1 MTYTFRYKR
10 SLFAFWHKKEV
21 IGHSLETFGLTKEPT
36 GAMILYL
43 PDSTVYRI
51 PNWKDC
57 YMYLDKSWLLFQKKS
72 MENESGQT
80 INTRF

>member
-10 SLFAFWHKKEV
+10 SLFSFWRKKEV
-21 IGHSLETFGLTKEPT
+21 IGHNIETVGLTKEPT

-43 PDSTVYRI
+43 PDGTVYRI

-57 YMYLDKSWLLFQKKS
+57 YMRLDKSWLFFQKKS